1 MNLNSSLNIFN
12 ANSQGIDLFSKIRF
26 KNHHLML
33 AYSISKVKED
43 SIKNNNLIYSEEAT
57 HSQRHE
63 FKTSLNLNFKS
74 ISIAFAGILG
84 SGYRTLTSKKNNIN
98 PYSRIDIA
106 LKYKKPKYNIGFSV
120 LNLFNTPNTRLFQT
134 TRFNDNST
142 YSTLGIPFTPT
153 VFLHL
158 KF

>member
-1 MNLNSSLNIFN
+1 MKILNYTPYIFLIWSIIVFIKSKLGSIFKDILKFLIASSYSCNASYAEPLHMNKK
-12 ANSQGIDLFSKIRF
+12 G
-26 KNHHLML
+26 
-33 AYSISKVKED
+33 
-43 SIKNNNLIYSEEAT
+43 SEE
-57 HSQRHE
+57 
-63 FKTSLNLNFKS
+63 S